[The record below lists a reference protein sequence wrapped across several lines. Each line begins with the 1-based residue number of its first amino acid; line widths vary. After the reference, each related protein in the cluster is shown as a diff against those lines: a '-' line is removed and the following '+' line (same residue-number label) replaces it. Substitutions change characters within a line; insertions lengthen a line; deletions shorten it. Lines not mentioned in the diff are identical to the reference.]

1 MRHGAGFAGV
11 LVGWRGR
18 ETLCL
23 KQLLHLTLDCLGGE
37 GWDFASE
44 VLHGEEQALVLAY
57 SDAYDIQFGIEEVG
71 AMDWGGHPDVVQ
83 VGGRLSVAGD
93 VLRDSAEAGACVG
106 AASDEV
112 GFAGI
117 LVLKV
122 VGVAKNPAEMIAGGR
137 GQRVIPPQSRQIVLG
152 RA

>member
-1 MRHGAGFAGV
+1 MTELCPVSCAPLNGDRALVEEQGDVVGGELLVRLSAGAGSNCGGFVFGLVEILKHGIGEMADVGAVPLDDESGGAGLALRHGAGFAGV

-23 KQLLHLTLDCLGGE
+23 KQLLHLTLDGLCGE

-71 AMDWGGHPDVVQ
+71 
-83 VGGRLSVAGD
+83 
-93 VLRDSAEAGACVG
+93 
-106 AASDEV
+106 
-112 GFAGI
+112 
-117 LVLKV
+117 
-122 VGVAKNPAEMIAGGR
+122 
-137 GQRVIPPQSRQIVLG
+137 
-152 RA
+152 